1 MNGGTLMLQKEKIT
15 YQLGQKETWLAQ
27 AETQPLPTLRALAFQ
42 AFLERHA
49 LTLLDVAMAGGIRL
63 LTVWKVAHDLPISP
77 LQAASVRA
85 GLARLTGECYR
96 GGITVYPPFLAIH
109 EQKQIGD
116 R

>member
-1 MNGGTLMLQKEKIT
+1 MQSQRIPQAHVSAHLGIEKE
-15 YQLGQKETWLAQ
+15 
-27 AETQPLPTLRALAFQ
+27 ETQPLPTLRALAFQ
-42 AFLERHA
+42 AFLTRHA

>member
-1 MNGGTLMLQKEKIT
+1 MSLRRISRQIPPV
-15 YQLGQKETWLAQ
+15 QLGITEE
-27 AETQPLPTLRALAFQ
+27 ETQPLPTLRALAFQ
-42 AFLERHA
+42 AFLERYG

-116 R
+116 S